1 MTGVAAGMAL
11 AGRVVFTYSIGNFPT
26 LRCLEQIRNDV
37 CYHKANVV
45 VTAVGGGFAYGA
57 LGMSHHATEDL
68 AILRSLPEIKV
79 IAPGD
84 PLEAAAAVRA
94 AAAGIGPVYLRLG
107 RAGETSVH
115 QEPLSWTL
123 GKAITLRD
131 GTDLTIISTGG
142 MLRTAVQA
150 ADLLAKEGIAAG
162 VLSMH
167 TLKPL
172 DTAAV
177 LAAARAAPLLVT
189 LEEHS
194 ILGGLGG
201 AVAEVLCEADLPR
214 VRFHRF
220 GLPSTFDKIVGDQ
233 EYLCA
238 LLRAGCRLDQQAGP
252 TTSGL
257 NNEDDRGTADSAENH
272 LAGRQGLCL
281 HHFRQHG
288 LCDRGEGAPVYSLL
302 ADCGLRTTKSCWP
315 VGGDPAKGFGAGET
329 VEDPACLQWLLKLQ
343 EQGFEIGWHTR
354 PGTVCRG
361 TRSRRPWRSLPS
373 GLGTTRSRR
382 PTTATTRGCTGATPG

>member
-1 MTGVAAGMAL
+1 MRTAFIKTITEMAQRDPRVTLVVGDLGFGVVTDFAQRFPNQFLNAGVAEQNMTGVAAGMAL

-177 LAAARAAPLLVT
+177 LAAARRAPLLVT

-238 LLRAGCRLDQQAGP
+238 CYGLDAA
-252 TTSGL
+252 S
-257 NNEDDRGTADSAENH
+257 
-272 LAGRQGLCL
+272 
-281 HHFRQHG
+281 
-288 LCDRGEGAPVYSLL
+288 
-302 ADCGLRTTKSCWP
+302 
-315 VGGDPAKGFGAGET
+315 
-329 VEDPACLQWLLKLQ
+329 
-343 EQGFEIGWHTR
+343 I
-354 PGTVCRG
+354 
-361 TRSRRPWRSLPS
+361 SRRVQQL
-373 GLGTTRSRR
+373 LG
-382 PTTATTRGCTGATPG
+382 

>member
-1 MTGVAAGMAL
+1 M
-11 AGRVVFTYSIGNFPT
+11 
-26 LRCLEQIRNDV
+26 
-37 CYHKANVV
+37 V

-107 RAGETSVH
+107 RAGETNVH

-142 MLRTAVQA
+142 MLLTAVQA

-172 DTAAV
+172 DTEAV
-177 LAAARAAPLLVT
+177 LAAARRGAAAGHARGTQHSRRPGRRGRRGPLRGGPPAGALPPLRAPL
-189 LEEHS
+189 
-194 ILGGLGG
+194 
-201 AVAEVLCEADLPR
+201 DLRQDRGRSR
-214 VRFHRF
+214 VSVR
-220 GLPSTFDKIVGDQ
+220 
-233 EYLCA
+233 

-281 HHFRQHG
+281 HHLRRYG
-288 LCDRGEGAPVYSLL
+288 LCDRGEGGARLL
-302 ADCGLRTTKSCWP
+302 AAGRLRLPHDQVVLGCPRRPREGLR
-315 VGGDPAKGFGAGET
+315 GRGDRRGPRLLAMAVEVAGAG
-329 VEDPACLQWLLKLQ
+329 VRDRLAQRDLARSAAAR
-343 EQGFEIGWHTR
+343 G
-354 PGTVCRG
+354 PG
-361 TRSRRPWRSLPS
+361 
-373 GLGTTRSRR
+373 GLGGLCPAVWALPDHGGQPQRR
-382 PTTATTRGCTGATPG
+382 TRGCTGATPG